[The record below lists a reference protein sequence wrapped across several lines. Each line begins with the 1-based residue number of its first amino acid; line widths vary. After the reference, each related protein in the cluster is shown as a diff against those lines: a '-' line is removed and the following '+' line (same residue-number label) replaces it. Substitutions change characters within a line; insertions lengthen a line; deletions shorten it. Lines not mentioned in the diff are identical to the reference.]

1 MLSCISALRVN
12 SNQANCAREL
22 GEKSAASKIASKP
35 SRFKEFSR
43 MAPLV
48 PKFASLGAGRNT
60 QFNEWEIYL
69 LCLQISYT
77 VNFILSSNQT
87 LFIVLCTSTS

>member
-1 MLSCISALRVN
+1 MLSCNSTLRVN
-12 SNQANCAREL
+12 SSQAKCAREL
-22 GEKSAASKIASKP
+22 GEKSVASKITSNP
-35 SRFKEFSR
+35 SQFKEFSR
-43 MAPLV
+43 MAPLI
-48 PKFASLGAGRNT
+48 PKFASLGAGRNI

-69 LCLQISYT
+69 LCLQISFT